1 MTSFFRSNQ
10 TDLNTKYNRIGPGK
24 ILNTFYRTNQIDIS
38 NNFTLYMH
46 GTVQNSFFRTNNI
59 DIGNLLQ
66 VDSFI
71 SAIELSPTNTYNMA
85 PWNNPEIKL
94 QPAKWIWDRTS
105 ASTSAP
111 ANIYFWFYYSF
122 YYTGSQNQGTIYI
135 SADNY
140 STTYIN
146 GGTGITS
153 NTFNTCTVQTVTIL
167 NGFNYIRTSTYNAG
181 TADNPAGLIIALYN
195 GDSTPKYVCGT
206 NNTWGMSTSVS
217 YQTGAL
223 AYNR

>member
-10 TDLNTKYNRIGPGK
+10 IDLNTKYKTIGPGK

-46 GTVQNSFFRTNNI
+46 GTVSPTSFFRTNNI

-66 VDSFI
+66 VDNFTR
-71 SAIELSPTNTYNMA
+71 AIELVPNTYNMT
-85 PWNNPEIKL
+85 PWGNTEIKL
-94 QPAKWIWDRTS
+94 QPAKWIWDRENA
-105 ASTSAP
+105 ASSAP
-111 ANIYFWFYYSF
+111 GSVYFWFYYSF
-122 YYTGSQNQGTIYI
+122 YYTVSENTGTIYI

-146 GGTGITS
+146 GGTGIES
-153 NTFNTCTVQTVTIL
+153 IGYNRAVVQTFTIL
-167 NGFNYIRTSTYNAG
+167 NGFNYIRTSAFNAD
-181 TADNPAGLIIALYN
+181 TVANPAGFIIAVY
-195 GDSTPKYVCGT
+195 DSNSIYVCGT
-206 NNTWGMSTSVS
+206 NNTWAMSTSAG

-223 AYNR
+223 PYNR